1 MAHFQISHSV
11 AIDRSAETVS
21 QYVFDVTRH
30 TEWRPG
36 LEAIRDYSG
45 APFVVGTTFSEV
57 SKYMGREMVVDF
69 EVTAM
74 EEGRQADLRME
85 GGVVSGNMVWAVGP
99 DTDASSTFTLTFDGE
114 VTGWLGR
121 LGTGLIRRQAEKD
134 MTSDL
139 ANLKSNLES
148 S

>member
-1 MAHFQISHSV
+1 MAHFQISRSV
-11 AIDRSAETVS
+11 EIDRPAETFF
-21 QYVFDVTRH
+21 QYVIYVTKH
-30 TEWRPG
+30 TEWRSG

-45 APFVVGTTFSEV
+45 GPFAVGTTFSEV
-57 SKYMGREMVVDF
+57 SKFMGREMVVDF
-69 EVTAM
+69 AVTAM

-85 GGVVSGNMVWAVGP
+85 GGVASGNMVWAVRP
-99 DTDASSTFTLTFDGE
+99 DTDASCTFTLTFDGE

-121 LGTGLIRRQAEKD
+121 LGTGLIRRQVDKD
-134 MTSDL
+134 MMSDL